1 MQHLFLS
8 LVLLITVTSGFAQA
22 QWPRVIEAKEA
33 KITMYQPQPEALS
46 GDKLTAR
53 TAVSVTPKS
62 GEPVFGAVWIES
74 RVATDRTTRIVT
86 LINVNVTEVKFP
98 QAVDSVTI
106 KKFKTLLETEI
117 IKWDLQISLDDL
129 LATLEVSDSEKNI

>member
-1 MQHLFLS
+1 M
-8 LVLLITVTSGFAQA
+8 VVISGLAQD

-33 KITMYQPQPEALS
+33 KITMYQPQPEALT

-62 GEPVFGAVWIES
+62 GEPVFGAIWVES

-86 LINVNVTEVKFP
+86 LINVKVTAVKFP
-98 QAVDSVTI
+98 QAVDSVTMKKI
-106 KKFKTLLETEI
+106 KALLETEI

-129 LATLEVSDSEKNI
+129 L